1 MFFSRMTVA
10 ARLYVGF
17 GLIVALLVVVTGVA
31 VVKVDRIE
39 RALRANSDIYSQVQ
53 RNAINFR
60 GSAHDRSIA
69 VRDLVFSPTPSERA
83 KEIATIAALADF
95 YAQSTQSLEAL
106 LKLPGVSPEV
116 HPLYADIKRAES
128 QAVTTTNTIIEQV
141 REGNAAAVD
150 TLWSQAKPQYVQWL
164 ASINRLID
172 FKEKHIQ
179 ATNQSAMEE
188 ASGFL
193 RVMFTAL
200 TLALI
205 LSAAVAWGVARS
217 IVRQL
222 GAEPN
227 ALAQVARQV
236 AQGDLHPVAG
246 VARAQSDSVLASLG
260 AMQTSLAQVVDKV
273 RDASNAVTQGA
284 DEIAAGNAGLLQRTE
299 EQASNLQQA
308 SASMEEMTSSVKN
321 NADTAR
327 QAAQLAASASEAAH
341 KGGEVVTQVVHTM
354 EDISA
359 SSYRIADI
367 IGVIDSIAFQTNIL
381 ALNAAVEAARAG
393 EEGRGFAVV
402 AGEVRALAQRSAD
415 AARQIKALIETSVA
429 KVEQGTQLVNDAG
442 ATMTDIVAQAQRVA
456 GLIAEISRA
465 TAEQT
470 QGIAQV
476 GGAVAHLDQA
486 TQQNAAMVEQS
497 AAAAQALRHQAA
509 QLGAAVRVFRL
520 TGVDSAYESRHLP
533 AHRLQGTAPALAPAT
548 LRNAA
553 AARITKLHTTQ
564 T

>member
-1 MFFSRMTVA
+1 MT
-10 ARLYVGF
+10 ARSQCA
-17 GLIVALLVVVTGVA
+17 IWCSSNAH
-31 VVKVDRIE
+31 
-39 RALRANSDIYSQVQ
+39 RARQ
-53 RNAINFR
+53 RNCHHR
-60 GSAHDRSIA
+60 SAGR
-69 VRDLVFSPTPSERA
+69 LLCP
-83 KEIATIAALADF
+83 
-95 YAQSTQSLEAL
+95 STQSLEAL

-116 HPLYADIKRAES
+116 NPLYADIKKGREAKRI
-128 QAVTTTNTIIEQV
+128 TTTNTIIEQV

-164 ASINRLID
+164 ASMNRLID

-260 AMQTSLAQVVDKV
+260 AMQASLAQVVDKV

-284 DEIAAGNAGLLQRTE
+284 DEIAAGDPGLLQRTE
-299 EQASNLQQA
+299 EQSEQFAAGLCLDGGDGLIGPKT
-308 SASMEEMTSSVKN
+308 MPIR
-321 NADTAR
+321 AR
-327 QAAQLAASASEAAH
+327 QAARLAASASDAAH
-341 KGGEVVTQVVHTM
+341 KGGRGGDAGGAHHGS
-354 EDISA
+354 ISA
-359 SSYRIADI
+359 SGYRIADI

-415 AARQIKALIETSVA
+415 AARQIKAF
-429 KVEQGTQLVNDAG
+429 D
-442 ATMTDIVAQAQRVA
+442 
-456 GLIAEISRA
+456 
-465 TAEQT
+465 
-470 QGIAQV
+470 
-476 GGAVAHLDQA
+476 
-486 TQQNAAMVEQS
+486 
-497 AAAAQALRHQAA
+497 
-509 QLGAAVRVFRL
+509 
-520 TGVDSAYESRHLP
+520 
-533 AHRLQGTAPALAPAT
+533 
-548 LRNAA
+548 
-553 AARITKLHTTQ
+553 
-564 T
+564 